1 MKYTFNLLVG
11 ILIFIP
17 FTKVDAQVF
26 ATGQANTSYIYPII
40 DENGPERLF
49 TGLSAEI
56 GAEGETMSILLKSGV
71 YIPRNYIFDKYIG
84 DIYSGNGYE
93 TSVEQRISIYEL
105 GLYGRYYLIG
115 MQGNAV
121 RVFTNSGLEMV
132 WARGRDEYY
141 DIYTDAQTIYK
152 FTNKQLRVVLGAGFE
167 VEIGDN
173 LYLVNDFLFKYP
185 FTDNYGDIMFI
196 DVASDFAFNYNVGIK
211 IFLN

>member
-1 MKYTFNLLVG
+1 
-11 ILIFIP
+11 
-17 FTKVDAQVF
+17 
-26 ATGQANTSYIYPII
+26 
-40 DENGPERLF
+40 
-49 TGLSAEI
+49 
-56 GAEGETMSILLKSGV
+56 
-71 YIPRNYIFDKYIG
+71 
-84 DIYSGNGYE
+84 
-93 TSVEQRISIYEL
+93 
-105 GLYGRYYLIG
+105 

-152 FTNKQLRVVLGAGFE
+152 FTNKQLRVGLGAGFE